1 MLSLRAQC
9 NFAISKLGNL
19 KCKLFRNDS
28 LSPKIEPFS
37 KGKMVMCSVY
47 ALTGATLY
55 GIGKLACAA
64 QEAKQEILGLEKE
77 NRTKEKGKE
86 LKQLLCKKKK
96 KNIVVVHLQVYTVLG
111 TPKV

>member
-1 MLSLRAQC
+1 
-9 NFAISKLGNL
+9 
-19 KCKLFRNDS
+19 
-28 LSPKIEPFS
+28 
-37 KGKMVMCSVY
+37 MVMCSVY